1 MIYRAVVVIVI
12 YDKFEKIA
20 FHVRVQSLVTVS
32 LSDAVTEG
40 CCADA
45 RFRNQKKLNVTFLLT
60 FKSECN
66 K

>member
-12 YDKFEKIA
+12 YDKFEKTLRFMCKIVA
-20 FHVRVQSLVTVS
+20 GYSR

-40 CCADA
+40 FCADA

-60 FKSECN
+60 FKFECN